1 MDVVVVVV
9 TPATECRFAAV
20 IDAKL
25 DDGLQS
31 KSHSFLSML
40 SAENELQAVR
50 ISRILYTGQYVVVAA
65 VIVDIGVVAVTVTVG
80 VVPTTML
87 VLELVFALVIPVA
100 VLIKLFDVQLFC
112 MASSSCGWHSLR

>member
-65 VIVDIGVVAVTVTVG
+65 DIGVIAVTTVG
-80 VVPTTML
+80 AVATIV
-87 VLELVFALVIPVA
+87 LVFALVILVV
-100 VLIKLFDVQLFC
+100 VLMKLFDVQLFC

>member
-50 ISRILYTGQYVVVAA
+50 ISRILYTGQYVVDAA

-80 VVPTTML
+80 VVATTML
-87 VLELVFALVIPVA
+87 VVFALVLPVA